1 MCRSDLS
8 QHQPYQGLH
17 GDRTNGDFVKPRKS
31 LRKSVRRA
39 QSGMKQLG
47 WFALL
52 LVSDLTTIH
61 LVPVAILRE
70 MMELGKSITSFTDFQ
85 FWQN

>member
-1 MCRSDLS
+1 
-8 QHQPYQGLH
+8 
-17 GDRTNGDFVKPRKS
+17 
-31 LRKSVRRA
+31 
-39 QSGMKQLG
+39 MKQLG